1 MDFTQFDAL
10 AQKVERALTIIEEMK
25 QEREALKDQLHN
37 ALERAG
43 NLEKA
48 MAEKDEELASL
59 RNELNLKSD
68 NINMAGE
75 RIRDMVSRLETA
87 LA

>member
-10 AQKVERALTIIEEMK
+10 AQKVERALTIIDEMK

>member
-10 AQKVERALTIIEEMK
+10 AQKVERALSIIDDMK
-25 QEREALKDQLHN
+25 REREEIKSELHL
-37 ALERAG
+37 A
-43 NLEKA
+43 LEKA
-48 MAEKDEELASL
+48 GNMEKALAERDEELASL

-68 NINMAGE
+68 NIHMAGE

>member
-10 AQKVERALTIIEEMK
+10 AQKVERALTIIDEMK
-25 QEREALKDQLHN
+25 REREELKSQLHL
-37 ALERAG
+37 ALEKAG

-48 MAEKDEELASL
+48 LLERDDELASV

-68 NINMAGE
+68 NINLAGE

>member
-1 MDFTQFDAL
+1 MDFGQFDAL
-10 AQKVERALTIIEEMK
+10 AQKVERALTVIDEMK
-25 QEREALKDQLHN
+25 RERDDLKTQLHL
-37 ALERAG
+37 ALEKAG
-43 NLEKA
+43 NLEKTV
-48 MAEKDEELASL
+48 AERDEELGSL

-68 NINMAGE
+68 NINLAGE

>member
-10 AQKVERALTIIEEMK
+10 AQKVERALTVIDEMK
-25 QEREALKDQLHN
+25 HEREDLKTQLHL
-37 ALERAG
+37 ALEKAG

-48 MAEKDEELASL
+48 LAERDEELSNL
-59 RNELNLKSD
+59 RTELNLKSD
-68 NINMAGE
+68 NINLAGE

>member
-10 AQKVERALTIIEEMK
+10 AQKVERTLSIIEEMK
-25 QEREALKDQLHN
+25 REREEMNSQLHL

-48 MAEKDEELASL
+48 MSEKDEELASL
-59 RNELNLKSD
+59 RNELNQKSD

-75 RIRDMVSRLETA
+75 RIRDMVSRLETV

>member
-25 QEREALKDQLHN
+25 REREDLKTQLHL
-37 ALERAG
+37 A
-43 NLEKA
+43 LEKA
-48 MAEKDEELASL
+48 GNAEKAVAEREEELSAL

>member
-1 MDFTQFDAL
+1 MDFAQFDAL
-10 AQKVERALTIIEEMK
+10 AQKVERALSVIEDLK
-25 QEREALKDQLHN
+25 REREEIKTELHR
-37 ALERAG
+37 ALENAG
-43 NLEKA
+43 NLEKTL
-48 MAEKDEELASL
+48 AERDEELHNL

-68 NINMAGE
+68 NIHMAGE

>member
-1 MDFTQFDAL
+1 MDFGQFDAL
-10 AQKVERALTIIEEMK
+10 AQKVERALTIIDEMK
-25 QEREALKDQLHN
+25 REREDLKTQLHQT
-37 ALERAG
+37 LEKAG

-48 MAEKDEELASL
+48 LAERDEELASL

>member
-1 MDFTQFDAL
+1 MDFGQFDAL

-25 QEREALKDQLHN
+25 REREDLKAQLHS

-43 NLEKA
+43 NAEKA
-48 MAEKDEELASL
+48 LAERDDELGAL

-68 NINMAGE
+68 NIHMAGE

>member
-43 NLEKA
+43 NLEKSL
-48 MAEKDEELASL
+48 AEKDEELASL